1 MATTRSGLQAAQ
13 IKNTNN
19 GQSVYFMFNPSDYT
33 ITKTNTYDKNKPET
47 GQDQPDIKFKTGA
60 ARTIN
65 SLKLIFDT
73 YQDGAD
79 ADDVREYIKPLSD
92 MMKIDHSASPA
103 APPIVQFIWGG
114 LTFKAVIESLTQVFK
129 LFKADGTPV
138 RAEVTVNLT
147 EVPDS
152 AGSTETAGE
161 FSGADTV
168 LAAIFKGLPPGTPIP
183 QISTTINMIAGTSL
197 SLAASTASGGT
208 VGYRS
213 VAELNNID
221 NPLNIPNGTPINIP
235 SNNISSSPPP
245 GPTTS
250 SGGPSSAPS
259 GTPAPPNRPNY

>member
-13 IKNTNN
+13 IINTNN
-19 GQSVYFMFNPSDYT
+19 QQAVSFMFNPSDYT
-33 ITKTNTYDKNKPET
+33 IVKTNTYEKKNKT
-47 GQDQPDIKFKTGA
+47 GQDSPDIKFQQGA
-60 ARTIN
+60 ARSLN

-79 ADDVREYIKPLSD
+79 AEDVREYIKPLAD
-92 MMKIDHSASPA
+92 MMKVVSGSNPP
-103 APPIVQFIWGG
+103 APPIVQFVWGG

-152 AGSTETAGE
+152 TGSSESASA
-161 FSGADTV
+161 FAGADTV

-183 QISTTINMIAGTSL
+183 QISATVSMIAGTTL
-197 SLAASTASGGT
+197 SLVAGGAG
-208 VGYRS
+208 VSYRA

-221 NPLNIPNGTPINIP
+221 NPLRVPNGTPVNIP
-235 SNNISSSPPP
+235 SANVSASASSGPPP
-245 GPTTS
+245 S
-250 SGGPSSAPS
+250 SGGSSNPPSAPPQPSS
-259 GTPAPPNRPNY
+259 RPGY